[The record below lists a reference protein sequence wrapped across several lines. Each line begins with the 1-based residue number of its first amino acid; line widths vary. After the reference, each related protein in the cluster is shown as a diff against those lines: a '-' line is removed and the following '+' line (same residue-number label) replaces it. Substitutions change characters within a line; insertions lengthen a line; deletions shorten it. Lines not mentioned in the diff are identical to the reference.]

1 MFAHTSK
8 STHQYLTPQQLS
20 RRWNIHPITL
30 RRWRASGRIVAT
42 RFGRGIR
49 FALAEIERFERE
61 SVESFR

>member
-1 MFAHTSK
+1 M
-8 STHQYLTPQQLS
+8 STPIPSNTLKFLSPQQLAL
-20 RRWNIHPITL
+20 RWGVHPITL

-49 FALAEIERFERE
+49 FALAEIERFEHE